1 MGYYAPLLTK
11 RQSEVKH
18 CFSEDKSSRP
28 PARDR
33 PGLAKAAQIAQ
44 RAVVLSGPP
53 SRVYGPPELAGRM
66 LRG

>member
-33 PGLAKAAQIAQ
+33 PGLAKAAQDRSASRGSF
-44 RAVVLSGPP
+44 RATESGIR
-53 SRVYGPPELAGRM
+53 SAGTCW
-66 LRG
+66 